1 MSSLSC
7 AGPDTSREP
16 QPVTREKCSLA
27 DFDWLLAVVRWYCL
41 QYMIYGAA
49 TKTSLWYLWSPMSW
63 KWRLFTFKL
72 KFGPFQKGFCLW
84 CASHF
89 QYCSANSSWVFLL
102 LFLFQSKAYF
112 YLLISLWLWLLFY
125 FIFLGCPW
133 FKKKKRPMSTL
144 ILCKS
149 GSELGLYNTRATLDC
164 QSSYLYSTNSQQA
177 LPQDALYFKA

>member
-27 DFDWLLAVVRWYCL
+27 DFDA
-41 QYMIYGAA
+41 GAA
-49 TKTSLWYLWSPMSW
+49 TKTSLWYLWSPMVW

-89 QYCSANSSWVFLL
+89 QYCSANSSWVFFVVVSFPKQS
-102 LFLFQSKAYF
+102 LFVFINFLM
-112 YLLISLWLWLLFY
+112 IVIIILFY
-125 FIFLGCPW
+125 FFRMSMIL
-133 FKKKKRPMSTL
+133 KKKQKKQCQRSFCVNRVQSWAFVT
-144 ILCKS
+144 
-149 GSELGLYNTRATLDC
+149 GLPVQL
-164 QSSYLYSTNSQQA
+164 
-177 LPQDALYFKA
+177 FI